1 MTNFLNKIMYK
12 MLTKIP
18 AKIPVTAEGL
28 SPTEERDAYTKMHDT
43 VTQCNKDIKRLHDDI
58 NQLHALLENSTR
70 CLESA
75 YGYIDRGIT
84 PKTDFTTRGF
94 NDLMYEYRTAIYRAK
109 RGVVA

>member
-1 MTNFLNKIMYK
+1 MTNFLNKIMFK
-12 MLTKIP
+12 KLTKIP
-18 AKIPVTAEGL
+18 NTAEGL

-43 VTQCNKDIKRLHDDI
+43 VTQCNKDIKRLRDDI

-75 YGYIDRGIT
+75 YGFIDRGIT
-84 PKTDFTTRGF
+84 PKTDFTHRAF
-94 NDLMYEYRTAIYRAK
+94 NDLMYDYRDAIKLAK